1 MLEMTWFSPST
12 KDHEQ
17 ISIADVD
24 RSVNTSNRE
33 LRNRQGFP
41 GKPGNFGI
49 LFFSPSRP
57 ARQSGNYL
65 RKVCEP
71 LSYLD
76 RALVNTGSNSK
87 TAVEINMIKPEFLL
101 ASLVVVLIPGTGVV
115 YTITTGLTLKWRA
128 SLAAA
133 LGCTLGI
140 VPHILA
146 SILGLSA
153 LLNMSAQFF
162 SVLKLAGAL
171 YLLYL
176 AWNMWRE
183 AGTLDIDHKNT
194 ETGAIKIILKAIA
207 INLLNPKLT
216 IFFFAFLP
224 LFVSKSTT
232 SPTVQMLMLSAVFM
246 GITLIVFALYGI
258 LASGV
263 SAYLVNSSTTVK
275 RVQRTF
281 ALILAGFAVKLA
293 LSEK

>member
-1 MLEMTWFSPST
+1 MF
-12 KDHEQ
+12 
-17 ISIADVD
+17 
-24 RSVNTSNRE
+24 R
-33 LRNRQGFP
+33 
-41 GKPGNFGI
+41 
-49 LFFSPSRP
+49 
-57 ARQSGNYL
+57 
-65 RKVCEP
+65 
-71 LSYLD
+71 
-76 RALVNTGSNSK
+76 
-87 TAVEINMIKPEFLL
+87 PEFLL

-128 SLAAA
+128 SIAAA
-133 LGCTLGI
+133 IGCTLGI

-153 LLNMSAQFF
+153 LLNMSARVF
-162 SVLKLAGAL
+162 SVLKWVGAL

-183 AGTLDIDHKNT
+183 AGTLELNRKST
-194 ETGAIKIILKAIA
+194 ETSFTKIILKAIA

-224 LFVSKSTT
+224 LFVSKNSS
-232 SPTVQMLMLSAVFM
+232 SPTREMILLSAVFM

-263 SAYLVNSSTTVK
+263 SAYLRNSSKAVK
-275 RVQRTF
+275 RLQQTF
-281 ALILAGFAVKLA
+281 AVILAGFAVQLG